1 MITTKAIFKIEKEIN
16 ENLYLISVTLEKYKK
31 WVPGMFMQVSL
42 DNKSA
47 SEPWLDSRA
56 FSFASWGSEKA
67 LILVRKEGTFTTR
80 LISDAKKGF
89 SGTVRYP
96 FGNFLL
102 LPDSSMV
109 FVAGGA
115 GISVFLSYLDYM
127 NLEDHHTNELEIFH
141 SAKSS
146 EESIKRIYWNEIPL
160 SIKLYQFITDKADIN
175 YTGRLTTD
183 FLFSHTDNFSRK
195 RFYICGPP
203 QFNEYWIESLNDK
216 GIIPYTEQWINQV
229 NRQ

>member
-42 DNKSA
+42 DHKSA

-67 LILVRKEGTFTTR
+67 LILVRREGTFTKR
-80 LISDAKKGF
+80 LISDSKKGF

-102 LPDSSMV
+102 LPDSNLV
-109 FVAGGA
+109 FLAGGA
-115 GISVFLSYLDYM
+115 GISVFLSYLDFL
-127 NLEDHHTNELEIFH
+127 NLEDYRTHELEIFH
-141 SAKSS
+141 SSKSS
-146 EESIKRIYWNEIPL
+146 KEAVERIYWNKIPI
-160 SIKLYQFITDKADIN
+160 STKIYQFVTDKADIN
-175 YTGRLTTD
+175 YTGRLTSD
-183 FLFSHTDNFSRK
+183 FLFSHSEKLDQK
-195 RFYICGPP
+195 KFYICGPP
-203 QFNEYWIESLNDK
+203 QFNEYWIEN
-216 GIIPYTEQWINQV
+216 PFHCFF
-229 NRQ
+229 